1 MSEIIDK
8 ASLLASIEE
17 AITYTQEC
25 IPIQWNERFIE
36 CIPVMKDE
44 LLLLKKDIENDS
56 VSSYFYALFAEVI
69 LKFNIGTKLFLDHFN
84 SGADHQSFGS
94 GETVLYSEELISVRF
109 LFSHLGYFNKNIVI
123 VGANGSGKTILANTL
138 KEVITS
144 KAGIVIPAQKIM
156 VIPYYNGLPGSKI
169 TKKNLD
175 DLQNKPRDTKVTFD
189 GSKEDNVPYS
199 YMQDFGRDFKVVL
212 DNLLSE
218 HNEMVHKRDAQNK
231 SGELV
236 DYSIKSK
243 LEKTIE
249 IWGYLIKHR
258 RITCENGYQLKLSGN
273 EIADYSLY
281 YMSDGEKV
289 VLYNIAHVIQ
299 APVNSIIAIDEPEMF
314 LHKTI
319 TSQLWN
325 ILEEERKDCL
335 FIYLTHDL
343 EFATSR
349 VNAIKAWIKSF
360 RYTSLIRNR
369 HLWEIQSLPKSDI
382 PEELLLKLLGS
393 RNKVLFCEGND
404 VSSLDKQVFE
414 ILFPNFSITPV
425 STCKDVI
432 NYTKSYNKI
441 PALHSTA
448 IGIIDSDHRD
458 TQLTTLKRSKIY
470 PLPYAEIENLFFDE
484 KFLQLFSTKFDCEA
498 SAVDD
503 IKNEVLST
511 LISQKELQ
519 ISNYVTAKINHHF
532 SESHV
537 EKANRKND
545 VEDNF
550 NNFVQKIDIESWY
563 NSRMDEL
570 DSIIHTGDY
579 GKAIKVFNNKGL
591 TKIANKYFHITNFS
605 DRAMS
610 FLKNDID
617 AQNALLK
624 CFPIEITK
632 LIQNI

>member
-1 MSEIIDK
+1 MSEIADK
-8 ASLLASIEE
+8 TSLLATIDE
-17 AITYTQEC
+17 AIMLTKEC
-25 IPIQWNERFIE
+25 IPIHWNERFIK
-36 CIPVMKDE
+36 CIPVMKSE
-44 LLLLKKDIENDS
+44 LLSLKKEIENDS
-56 VSSYFYALFAEVI
+56 ISSYFYALFAEI
-69 LKFNIGTKLFLDHFN
+69 ISKFNIGTKQFLDHFN

-94 GETVLYSEELISVRF
+94 GETVIYSEELISVRF

-156 VIPYYNGLPGSKI
+156 VIPYYNGLPGSNI

-175 DLQNKPRDTKVTFD
+175 DLQKKPRDTKVTFD
-189 GSKEDNVPYS
+189 GSKEDDVPYS
-199 YMQDFGRDFKVVL
+199 YMQDFGRDFKIVL

-218 HNEMVHKRDAQNK
+218 HNEMVHKRDSQNK
-231 SGELV
+231 TGELV

-258 RITCENGYQLKLSGN
+258 KITCENGYQLKLSGN
-273 EIADYSLY
+273 GIEDYSLY

-299 APVNSIIAIDEPEMF
+299 APVNSIIAIDEPEIY

-360 RYTSLIRNR
+360 RYTSIIKLR
-369 HLWEIQSLPKSDI
+369 HVWEIDPLPKSDI

-393 RNKVLFCEGND
+393 RNTVLFCEGND

-448 IGIIDSDHRD
+448 IGIIDSDHRE

-470 PLPYAEIENLFFDE
+470 SLPYAEIENLFFDE
-484 KFLQLFSTKFDCEA
+484 KFLQLFSVKYDCDA
-498 SAVDD
+498 NVVDN
-503 IKNEVLST
+503 IKKEVLST
-511 LISQKELQ
+511 LTSQKELQ
-519 ISNYVTAKINHHF
+519 ISNYVTAKINHYF

-537 EKANRKND
+537 DKANTKCD
-545 VEDNF
+545 VEKNF
-550 NNFVQKIDIESWY
+550 KKFEAQIDIETWY
-563 NSRMDEL
+563 NDRCTEL
-570 DSIIHTGDY
+570 DEIIYTSNY
-579 GKAIKVFNNKGL
+579 EKAIKIFNNKGL
-591 TKIANKYFHITNFS
+591 EKIANKYFKISNFRE
-605 DRAMS
+605 RAMS
-610 FLKNDID
+610 FLKNDIN
-617 AQNALLK
+617 AQSAIRAS
-624 CFPIEITK
+624 FPI
-632 LIQNI
+632 